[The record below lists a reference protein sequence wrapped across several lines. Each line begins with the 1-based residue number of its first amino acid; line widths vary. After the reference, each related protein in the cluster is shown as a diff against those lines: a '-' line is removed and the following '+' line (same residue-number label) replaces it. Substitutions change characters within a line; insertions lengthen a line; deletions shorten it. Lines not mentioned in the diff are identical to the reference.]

1 MPVYVFAENTVSNDP
16 NVFFD
21 SEFYHEVTSWMR
33 QNGGERTGAA
43 YNDTVVI
50 KGSQTYNRVILLRFD
65 DMDKVKV
72 WADGL
77 KKITDKFGQR
87 RPPFASSPST
97 QIQYEDRKRKLERSG
112 HHSENCIFSIYGF
125 TPQNVV
131 GERGPRNVAPFLFP
145 PEAGRAMEHH
155 FAFNVLSMEY
165 FPPQLKVFTGPHLAS
180 NQTPVLI

>member
-33 QNGGERTGAA
+33 QNDGERIGAA

-50 KGSQTYNRVILLRFD
+50 KGSQNYNRVILLRFD

-77 KKITDKFGQR
+77 KKITDKFGTV
-87 RPPFASSPST
+87 SSALRV
-97 QIQYEDRKRKLERSG
+97 I
-112 HHSENCIFSIYGF
+112 
-125 TPQNVV
+125 
-131 GERGPRNVAPFLFP
+131 
-145 PEAGRAMEHH
+145 
-155 FAFNVLSMEY
+155 AFNSD
-165 FPPQLKVFTGPHLAS
+165 P
-180 NQTPVLI
+180 I

>member
-33 QNGGERTGAA
+33 QNGGERIGAS

-50 KGSQTYNRVILLRFD
+50 KGSQNYNRVILLRFD

-77 KKITDKFGQR
+77 KKITDKFGTV
-87 RPPFASSPST
+87 SSALR
-97 QIQYEDRKRKLERSG
+97 I
-112 HHSENCIFSIYGF
+112 I
-125 TPQNVV
+125 
-131 GERGPRNVAPFLFP
+131 
-145 PEAGRAMEHH
+145 
-155 FAFNVLSMEY
+155 AFNSD
-165 FPPQLKVFTGPHLAS
+165 P
-180 NQTPVLI
+180 I